1 MLIIKLLLFFS
12 KVIVERI
19 SFFREASLKE
29 KRV

>member
-1 MLIIKLLLFFS
+1 MLIIKLLFFS